1 MKMELHE
8 MIQLRGNP
16 FPKPLPKPASEMI
29 ALLKPLGVTFEDE
42 GGVLRFR
49 GQYDPSR
56 LTKIKQLLS
65 QQKLDADVWRSIW
78 AVYDVQDFT
87 IAPLWLLLGIP
98 EIWVSGVDFAET
110 CDVCGRKKFHVDPS
124 VRVQSVDTRKP
135 IVTVNGQ
142 FTIVRN
148 DVANRVEKELSG
160 ANLPPFD
167 EEGKYRYFLSERSLR
182 HLIVKPDQAIGL
194 DGTCKKCKS
203 PIFEMF
209 FGPLRY
215 ASTEWKGEDVIHCD
229 FLSCNA
235 YTPKAYELLRKV
247 EKKVAK
253 DGIILLEGS

>member
-1 MKMELHE
+1 MHVFEKIELQGE
-8 MIQLRGNP
+8 P
-16 FPKPLPKPASEMI
+16 FPKPLPMPPDDLIGLLRKHGFEFYYEDS
-29 ALLKPLGVTFEDE
+29 ALRWRGDYEPTTFDKVKSILVSNKVLVHAWRTIWEEYED
-42 GGVLRFR
+42 
-49 GQYDPSR
+49 
-56 LTKIKQLLS
+56 
-65 QQKLDADVWRSIW
+65 
-78 AVYDVQDFT
+78 QDFT
-87 IAPLWLLLGIP
+87 AAPLWLLLGIP
-98 EIWVSGVDFAET
+98 EIWVSGVDFAVT
-110 CDVCGRKKFHVDPS
+110 CHVCGRKRFHVDPN

-142 FTIVRN
+142 FAIVRN

-167 EEGKYRYFLSERSLR
+167 EEGKYRYFLSEGSLR

-203 PIFEMF
+203 PIVEIL

-235 YTPKAYELLRKV
+235 YT
-247 EKKVAK
+247 
-253 DGIILLEGS
+253 